1 MDTAI
6 RTKASLVFLGPL
18 TTAAAPESERSV
30 TYPDLDALMRSGVQP
45 QGIYLRSVPH
55 QVWRNWLHRIR
66 QSDWWNLPVFAE
78 PALRDAQLYVDALC
92 SVERAREIT
101 EGMALRR
108 QTLPDPGDVLGL
120 EERLLYFLY
129 ERGQQAGFRPLL
141 DRDSD
146 QLYRYPVAEQLACA
160 QENASQTL
168 EELRRRGLLRSEGL
182 VDRTR
187 LCSGCGSA
195 HIHFVDVCPHCQ
207 SLDIRREPTLHC
219 FACGHVSAESQFV
232 EGGTL
237 ACPKCH
243 VHLRHIGVDYDKPLA
258 QYHCRSCQRSSV
270 DSMVQARCLDCART
284 STPDEL
290 EVREV
295 GTLMLSASGRQSVR
309 NGGVGEAYPPLKARN
324 YVDPQGFKR
333 MLDWASDIQARN
345 PQFSF
350 HLMRMELEHTGL
362 PDQQLSSWQVTELL
376 DEFAVRLNAQLRE
389 SDLITRVD
397 EHSLWVILPYTMPQG
412 LQSRIEKAMEKLAQ
426 EEGESKHLAL
436 SVRLRSMEVKA
447 VTGGKE
453 APSASNLMQK
463 MQAGTLQEA

>member
-6 RTKASLVFLGPL
+6 RTKAGLVFLGPL
-18 TTAAAPESERSV
+18 TTAVPESERSV
-30 TYPDLDALMRSGVQP
+30 SYQDLDALMHSGVQP
-45 QGIYLRSVPH
+45 QGIYLRAVPH
-55 QVWRNWLHRIR
+55 QVWRKWLNRTR
-66 QSDWWNLPVFAE
+66 QSDWWSLPVFAE
-78 PALRDAQLYVDALC
+78 PALRDAQPYVDALC
-92 SVERAREIT
+92 SVERAHEVT

-108 QTLPDPGDVLGL
+108 QMLPDPGDVLGL

-129 ERGQQAGFRPLL
+129 ERGPQTGFRPLL

-160 QENASQTL
+160 QESVSQAL

-207 SLDIRREPTLHC
+207 SLDTRRESMLHC
-219 FACGHVSAESQFV
+219 FACGHVGAESQFV
-232 EGGTL
+232 EGGAL
-237 ACPKCH
+237 DCPKCH

-258 QYHCRSCQRSSV
+258 QYHCRGCQRSSV

-284 STPDEL
+284 SMPDEL

-295 GTLMLSASGRQSVR
+295 ATLMLSASGRQAVR

-333 MLDWASDIQARN
+333 MLGWASDIQARN

-350 HLMRMELEHTGL
+350 HLMRMELEHKGL
-362 PDQQLSSWQVTELL
+362 PAQQLSPWQITELL
-376 DEFAVRLNAQLRE
+376 DELAVRLNAQLRE

-412 LQSRIEKAMEKLAQ
+412 LQSRIEKTMEKLAE
-426 EEGESKHLAL
+426 EEGEAKRLAL
-436 SVRLRSMEVKA
+436 SVHLRSMEVKA
-447 VTGGKE
+447 MNDGSE
-453 APSASNLMQK
+453 APSASNLMRK
-463 MQAGTLQEA
+463 MQADTLQEA